1 MFCMNCGQEL
11 PPDAFFC
18 PNCGQK
24 VETASEDA
32 PAGMSAPQPQKKQ
45 SAPSA
50 PPKLDC
56 GIGLGIVAVVLAH
69 MLGLIGLVF
78 AVLASNTL
86 QKGDY
91 EGARRLARIG
101 KAWSWTGIIL
111 SILGICLGVLVFLF
125 GILLAMDGSAH
136 SAAGDFVSNLMEQ
149 ILPGLRE
156 ALR

>member
-1 MFCMNCGQEL
+1 MYCMNCGQEL

-24 VETASEDA
+24 VETTSDA
-32 PAGMSAPQPQKKQ
+32 PTASSAPQTPAQPP
-45 SAPSA
+45 ATSA

-86 QKGDY
+86 QKGNY
-91 EGARRLARIG
+91 EEARRLAHIG
-101 KAWSWTGIIL
+101 KVWSWTGIIL
-111 SILGICLGVLVFLF
+111 STLGICLGVLVFLF

-136 SAAGDFVSNLMEQ
+136 SAAGYFVSNLMEQ

>member
-24 VETASEDA
+24 AGIASEDA
-32 PAGMSAPQPQKKQ
+32 PAASSAPQPPAQPP
-45 SAPSA
+45 ATSA

-56 GIGLGIVAVVLAH
+56 GVGLGIVAVVLAH

-91 EGARRLARIG
+91 EGARRLAHIG
-101 KAWSWTGIIL
+101 KVWSWTGIIL
-111 SILGICLGVLVFLF
+111 GILGICLGLLVFLF
-125 GILLAMDGSAH
+125 GILLATDGSAH
-136 SAAGDFVSNLMEQ
+136 SAASDFASRLMEQ
-149 ILPGLRE
+149 IMPGLKE

>member
-1 MFCMNCGQEL
+1 MYCMNCGQEL

-18 PNCGQK
+18 PNCGRK
-24 VETASEDA
+24 VETTSDA
-32 PAGMSAPQPQKKQ
+32 PTASSAPQTPAQPP
-45 SAPSA
+45 ATSA

-86 QKGDY
+86 QKGNY
-91 EGARRLARIG
+91 EEARRLAHIG
-101 KAWSWTGIIL
+101 KVWSWTGIIL
-111 SILGICLGVLVFLF
+111 STLGICLGVLVFLF

-149 ILPGLRE
+149 ILPGLKE